1 MKKKVLTKVMKK
13 DVMEI
18 IKNYIKIK
26 QPEFDDNKLVKDFL
40 TESQKKMQEFVDRF
54 EYPHSL
60 EYKMI
65 IENQDKKFS
74 LRNTI
79 YLSSNQDLIK
89 FDFDE
94 EDTSKFIQFHK
105 LINNIKSFYTY
116 TMPNDFLYLFEDK
129 KDTYEYQK
137 IKEVQNKDEYYIKN
151 LHNCYNSIYRNLFVE
166 DFILKYKD
174 LKKQYRNILTKFESI
189 VFGTKY
195 AVDLFEVINIPEVK
209 TYIENQLKSDCTS
222 ISCVSKETI
231 DFVKDYLSTTQEKDV
246 D

>member
-1 MKKKVLTKVMKK
+1 MKEKILTKAMKK

-18 IKNYIKIK
+18 IKKYIKTK
-26 QPEFDDNKLVKDFL
+26 QPEFDDEKLIKDFL
-40 TESQKKMQEFVDRF
+40 DESQKKMQEFVDRF
-54 EYPHSL
+54 EYPIN
-60 EYKMI
+60 E
-65 IENQDKKFS
+65 EDKIAIKKQEQKFN
-74 LRNTI
+74 LKDI
-79 YLSSNQDLIK
+79 MYLYSNQGLIK

-94 EDTSKFIQFHK
+94 EDVNKFTQFNILK
-105 LINNIKSFYTY
+105 NNIKTFFTY
-116 TMPNDFLYLFEDK
+116 NMPNDFLYLFEDK

-137 IKEVQNKDEYYIKN
+137 IKEVLNKEEYYTKN
-151 LHNCYNSIYRNLFVE
+151 LLNCYNSIYKELFVE

-195 AVDLFEVINIPEVK
+195 AVDLLEVINIPEVK
-209 TYIENQLKSDCTS
+209 TYIENQLKSDCTA

-231 DFVKDYLSTTQEKDV
+231 DFVKDYLSTIQEKDV